1 MHRARVVFNISNKL
15 GNTERFASWLLNK
28 SQTAAVTV
36 NANRLKS
43 STAAEPFLNGSS
55 SAYVETMYNS
65 WLSDPN
71 SVHASW
77 DAFFRNASAGAQ
89 PGAAYTSPPNLAPYS
104 KNEVPLTALVPA
116 SGGMPSI
123 SAGSPINEKIIDDHL
138 AVQAIIR
145 SYQARGH
152 LAADVDPLGIT
163 TANLP
168 QLGMRAPRSELIM
181 RKYFNFDE
189 ADMDRV
195 FKLPSTTFIG
205 EKEKA
210 LPLREILY
218 RLEQAYCN
226 NIGIEFMFINSLEQ
240 CNWIRQR
247 MEPPGVTKM
256 SPEQKRLML
265 ARLTRSAGF
274 ENFLAKKWSS
284 EKRFGLEGCEILI
297 PAMKQV
303 IDVSTK
309 LGVESIIM
317 GMPHRGRL
325 NVLANVCRKPL
336 HQLFTQFAGLE
347 AEDDGSGDVK
357 YHLGTYIERLNRVT
371 NKNIRLA
378 VCANPSHLEAVDPVV
393 QGKTRAE
400 QFYRGDNEGK
410 KVMSILLHGDAAF
423 AGQGVVFE
431 TMHLS
436 DLPAYTT
443 HGTIHIVANNQIGF
457 TTDPRHSRS
466 SAYCTDVARVV
477 NAPIFHVN
485 GDNPEAV
492 MHVCNVAAEW
502 RATFHKDV
510 VIDIVSYRRNGHNEV
525 DEPMF
530 TQPLMYQ
537 KIRKTKP
544 AEGVVTADEV
554 KDVKDKYVKICEDA
568 YSQAK
573 QETHIKYKDWLDSP
587 WSGFF
592 EGKDPLKTLVHIG
605 KRFSAPPPNAAEFEI
620 HKGLLRIL
628 KSRMEMVENRTVDWA
643 LAEAMAFGSLLK
655 EGIHVRLSG
664 EDVERGTFSHRHHVL
679 HHQKVDKAT
688 YCALAHL
695 YPDQAPYT
703 VCNSSLSEYGHGQAK
718 WVRQSGI
725 VLLQPHGMEGMI
737 ALPFRKPLIIMT
749 PKSLLRHPECKSSFD
764 EMKEGTNFRRVIP
777 EEGAASENPANVK
790 KLAFC
795 TGRVYYDLIKER
807 RERGLEKDIAIV
819 RNAFLINLA
828 VSHAIL
834 MYLADV
840 YGKQDSLYPKDL
852 KQRALVNQKM
862 FFNSSILFPRL
873 RNITMV
879 VKLYKN
885 DVSPVARACMM
896 ACDLLNVQAEMID
909 VDVFKG
915 EHLAPEF
922 VKGPLIFEGEKP
934 SEKRFKA
941 IDETYGFLEEFL
953 SRTKDGFIYDPNLKE
968 CVLPQVCTPTCKKD
982 EVYTDCKNRSCTP
995 YTCSELG
1002 FPLNCDS
1009 NCKPG
1014 CVCKGSLVRAA
1025 NGTCGVGCP
1034 DICILNGCACKNGFI
1049 YDRNVKKC
1057 VLPTQCMYN
1066 ACINGGCD
1074 ARNCSQVGKPVPC
1087 VKLDPKACINGCIC
1101 KEGYLPQCNKP
1112 NEVYDVCPAPCPPR
1126 RCDVDDPPF
1135 ACNGPNEEYQPCP
1148 ASCPGENCTDYIND
1162 SKCPPFKIGIVV
1174 PCKPQCKCK
1183 TGYFRNT
1190 DGVCIIGS
1198 KCDLCPGQN
1207 EFFDTCIKGCSNQT
1221 CDSIGKIYNCP
1232 IQTTDRISASPGE
1245 NIIISAYSVLTPLSQ
1260 LALYATGVT
1269 LSQLLAVLN
1278 VKNKD
1283 DIRTG
1288 FPALAA
1294 SYEGQTSVN
1303 FSVAA
1308 EVLSN
1313 INYKL
1318 SDAFIKDSQHIFKA
1332 DAKSIDFADNVK
1344 AAADI
1349 NAWVIELPYV
1359 GLNFTMFIVL
1369 PNKNDG
1375 VLETANKLR
1384 DSATFNKA
1392 YESMYSQTVEVYLP
1406 QFEITTST
1414 NLADILKKQN
1424 VDQMFNPNDSGLS
1437 GILEKPEQ
1445 VYVSEAVQKA
1455 YIKCDE
1461 TGSEAAAANGNVL
1474 IALEAEGF
1482 IQIFIIIKSPN

>member
-1 MHRARVVFNISNKL
+1 MHRARIALQASTRT

-28 SQTAAVTV
+28 PQAAAATV
-36 NANRLKS
+36 YANRPKS

-55 SAYVETMYNS
+55 SAYVETMYNN

-77 DAFFRNASAGAQ
+77 DAFFRNATNGAQ
-89 PGAAYTSPPNLAPYS
+89 PGVAYTPPPNLAPYS
-104 KNEVPLTALVPA
+104 KNEVPLTSLVPA

-145 SYQARGH
+145 SYQSRGH
-152 LAADVDPLGIT
+152 LVARLDPLGIST
-163 TANLP
+163 GDPSSSGDWHGGL
-168 QLGMRAPRSELIM
+168 RAFASEVVI
-181 RKYFNFDE
+181 RQHVRFDE

-210 LPLREILY
+210 LPLREILN

-247 MEPPGVTKM
+247 MEPPNVTKM
-256 SPEQKRLML
+256 SNDQKRLIL
-265 ARLTRSAGF
+265 ARLTRSTGF

-303 IDVSTK
+303 IDTSTR

-443 HGTIHIVANNQIGF
+443 HGTVHIVANNQIGF

-485 GDNPEAV
+485 SDNPEAV

-544 AEGVVTADEV
+544 VLEKYADQLITEGVVTAEEV
-554 KDVKDKYVKICEDA
+554 KDVKDKYEKICEDA
-568 YSQAK
+568 YNQAK

-592 EGKDPLKTLVHIG
+592 EGKDPLKMSTTGVVEETLVHIG
-605 KRFSAPPPNAAEFEI
+605 KRFSSPPPNAAEFEI

-628 KSRMEMVENRTVDWA
+628 KARMEMVENRTVDWA

-688 YCALAHL
+688 YCPLAHL

-703 VCNSSLSEYGHGQAK
+703 VCNSSLSEYGVLGFEVGYSVTNPNALVLWEAQFGDFNNVAQCIIDQFISSGQAK

-725 VLLQPHGMEGMI
+725 VLLQPHGMEGMGPEHSSARLERFLQMSADDPDYMPPESPDYEVRQLHDCNWIVANCSSPASLFHILRRQI
-737 ALPFRKPLIIMT
+737 ALPFRKPLILMT
-749 PKSLLRHPECKSSFD
+749 PKSLLRHPECKSTFD
-764 EMKEGTNFRRVIP
+764 DMVEGTTFRRLIP
-777 EEGAASENPANVK
+777 EEGPAAQNPSNVRK
-790 KLAFC
+790 VAFC
-795 TGRVYYDLIKER
+795 SGRVYYDLLKQR
-807 RERGLEKDIAIV
+807 REKNLEKDIAIV
-819 RNAFLINLA
+819 RLEQISPFPYDQIKAEIAKYPNA
-828 VSHAIL
+828 
-834 MYLADV
+834 
-840 YGKQDSLYPKDL
+840 Q
-852 KQRALVNQKM
+852 LVWSQEEHKNMGSWSYIEPRFRTLLQNQKHIRPM
-862 FFNSSILFPRL
+862 SRSQTGGWFSQLFGKAEAPQSDQTGPHTEAVPRTISYNGRATAASPATGSKAAHNKEL
-873 RNITMV
+873 RN
-879 VKLYKN
+879 L
-885 DVSPVARACMM
+885 
-896 ACDLLNVQAEMID
+896 
-909 VDVFKG
+909 
-915 EHLAPEF
+915 
-922 VKGPLIFEGEKP
+922 
-934 SEKRFKA
+934 
-941 IDETYGFLEEFL
+941 LEEF
-953 SRTKDGFIYDPNLKE
+953 
-968 CVLPQVCTPTCKKD
+968 CVL
-982 EVYTDCKNRSCTP
+982 
-995 YTCSELG
+995 
-1002 FPLNCDS
+1002 
-1009 NCKPG
+1009 
-1014 CVCKGSLVRAA
+1014 
-1025 NGTCGVGCP
+1025 
-1034 DICILNGCACKNGFI
+1034 
-1049 YDRNVKKC
+1049 
-1057 VLPTQCMYN
+1057 
-1066 ACINGGCD
+1066 
-1074 ARNCSQVGKPVPC
+1074 
-1087 VKLDPKACINGCIC
+1087 
-1101 KEGYLPQCNKP
+1101 
-1112 NEVYDVCPAPCPPR
+1112 
-1126 RCDVDDPPF
+1126 
-1135 ACNGPNEEYQPCP
+1135 
-1148 ASCPGENCTDYIND
+1148 
-1162 SKCPPFKIGIVV
+1162 
-1174 PCKPQCKCK
+1174 
-1183 TGYFRNT
+1183 
-1190 DGVCIIGS
+1190 
-1198 KCDLCPGQN
+1198 
-1207 EFFDTCIKGCSNQT
+1207 
-1221 CDSIGKIYNCP
+1221 
-1232 IQTTDRISASPGE
+1232 
-1245 NIIISAYSVLTPLSQ
+1245 
-1260 LALYATGVT
+1260 
-1269 LSQLLAVLN
+1269 
-1278 VKNKD
+1278 
-1283 DIRTG
+1283 
-1288 FPALAA
+1288 
-1294 SYEGQTSVN
+1294 
-1303 FSVAA
+1303 
-1308 EVLSN
+1308 
-1313 INYKL
+1313 
-1318 SDAFIKDSQHIFKA
+1318 
-1332 DAKSIDFADNVK
+1332 
-1344 AAADI
+1344 
-1349 NAWVIELPYV
+1349 
-1359 GLNFTMFIVL
+1359 
-1369 PNKNDG
+1369 
-1375 VLETANKLR
+1375 
-1384 DSATFNKA
+1384 
-1392 YESMYSQTVEVYLP
+1392 
-1406 QFEITTST
+1406 
-1414 NLADILKKQN
+1414 
-1424 VDQMFNPNDSGLS
+1424 
-1437 GILEKPEQ
+1437 
-1445 VYVSEAVQKA
+1445 
-1455 YIKCDE
+1455 
-1461 TGSEAAAANGNVL
+1461 
-1474 IALEAEGF
+1474 
-1482 IQIFIIIKSPN
+1482 

>member
-1 MHRARVVFNISNKL
+1 MHRARVVFQATNKV

-28 SQTAAVTV
+28 PQNAAVTV
-36 NANRLKS
+36 SASRWKS

-77 DAFFRNASAGAQ
+77 DAFFRNATNGAQ
-89 PGAAYTSPPNLAPYS
+89 PGAAYTSPPNLAPYN

-123 SAGSPINEKIIDDHL
+123 SSGSPINEKIIDDHL

-168 QLGMRAPRSELIM
+168 QLGMRAPASELIM
-181 RKYFNFDE
+181 RKYFKFDE

-210 LPLREILY
+210 LPLREILN
-218 RLEQAYCN
+218 RLEEAYCN

-247 MEPPGVTKM
+247 MEPPNVTKM
-256 SPEQKRLML
+256 SPDQKRLIL
-265 ARLTRSAGF
+265 ARLTRSTGF

-443 HGTIHIVANNQIGF
+443 HGTIHIVVNNQIGF

-502 RATFHKDV
+502 RSTFHKDV

-544 AEGVVTADEV
+544 VLEKYADQLIAEGVVTAEEV
-554 KDVKDKYVKICEDA
+554 KDVRDKYEKICEDA
-568 YSQAK
+568 YNQAK

-592 EGKDPLKTLVHIG
+592 EGKDPLKMSTTGVVEETLVHIG
-605 KRFSAPPPNAAEFEI
+605 KRFSSPPPNAAEFEI

-628 KSRMEMVENRTVDWA
+628 KARMEMVEHRTVDWA

-703 VCNSSLSEYGHGQAK
+703 VCNSSLSEYGVLGFEVGYSVTNPNALVLWEAQFGDFNNVAQCIIDQFISSGQAK

-725 VLLQPHGMEGMI
+725 VLLQPHGMEGMGPEHSSARLERFLQMSSDDPDYMPPESPDYEVRQLHDCNWIVANCSSPASYFHILRRQI
-737 ALPFRKPLIIMT
+737 ALPFRKPLILMT
-749 PKSLLRHPECKSSFD
+749 PKSLLRHPEAKSSFD
-764 EMKEGTNFRRVIP
+764 DMKDGTAFRRVIP
-777 EEGAASENPANVK
+777 EEGVAAQNPGKVR
-790 KLAFC
+790 KLVFC
-795 TGRVYYDLIKER
+795 SGRVYYDLIKER
-807 RERGLEKDIAIV
+807 RDRGLEGDIAVARLEQISPFPYDLIKAEV
-819 RNAFLINLA
+819 AKYPNA
-828 VSHAIL
+828 
-834 MYLADV
+834 
-840 YGKQDSLYPKDL
+840 Q
-852 KQRALVNQKM
+852 LVWSQEEHKNQGSWSYIEPRFRTLLQNQK
-862 FFNSSILFPRL
+862 
-873 RNITMV
+873 NICYNGRATAASPATGS
-879 VKLYKN
+879 KAAHNKELKN
-885 DVSPVARACMM
+885 
-896 ACDLLNVQAEMID
+896 LLD
-909 VDVFKG
+909 
-915 EHLAPEF
+915 EF
-922 VKGPLIFEGEKP
+922 
-934 SEKRFKA
+934 
-941 IDETYGFLEEFL
+941 
-953 SRTKDGFIYDPNLKE
+953 
-968 CVLPQVCTPTCKKD
+968 CVL
-982 EVYTDCKNRSCTP
+982 
-995 YTCSELG
+995 
-1002 FPLNCDS
+1002 
-1009 NCKPG
+1009 
-1014 CVCKGSLVRAA
+1014 
-1025 NGTCGVGCP
+1025 
-1034 DICILNGCACKNGFI
+1034 
-1049 YDRNVKKC
+1049 
-1057 VLPTQCMYN
+1057 
-1066 ACINGGCD
+1066 
-1074 ARNCSQVGKPVPC
+1074 
-1087 VKLDPKACINGCIC
+1087 
-1101 KEGYLPQCNKP
+1101 
-1112 NEVYDVCPAPCPPR
+1112 
-1126 RCDVDDPPF
+1126 
-1135 ACNGPNEEYQPCP
+1135 
-1148 ASCPGENCTDYIND
+1148 
-1162 SKCPPFKIGIVV
+1162 
-1174 PCKPQCKCK
+1174 
-1183 TGYFRNT
+1183 
-1190 DGVCIIGS
+1190 
-1198 KCDLCPGQN
+1198 
-1207 EFFDTCIKGCSNQT
+1207 
-1221 CDSIGKIYNCP
+1221 
-1232 IQTTDRISASPGE
+1232 
-1245 NIIISAYSVLTPLSQ
+1245 
-1260 LALYATGVT
+1260 
-1269 LSQLLAVLN
+1269 
-1278 VKNKD
+1278 
-1283 DIRTG
+1283 
-1288 FPALAA
+1288 
-1294 SYEGQTSVN
+1294 
-1303 FSVAA
+1303 
-1308 EVLSN
+1308 
-1313 INYKL
+1313 
-1318 SDAFIKDSQHIFKA
+1318 
-1332 DAKSIDFADNVK
+1332 
-1344 AAADI
+1344 
-1349 NAWVIELPYV
+1349 
-1359 GLNFTMFIVL
+1359 
-1369 PNKNDG
+1369 
-1375 VLETANKLR
+1375 
-1384 DSATFNKA
+1384 
-1392 YESMYSQTVEVYLP
+1392 
-1406 QFEITTST
+1406 
-1414 NLADILKKQN
+1414 
-1424 VDQMFNPNDSGLS
+1424 
-1437 GILEKPEQ
+1437 
-1445 VYVSEAVQKA
+1445 
-1455 YIKCDE
+1455 
-1461 TGSEAAAANGNVL
+1461 
-1474 IALEAEGF
+1474 
-1482 IQIFIIIKSPN
+1482 